1 MKLEVGQVWYCN
13 DGHLEIV
20 LGIDEKN
27 KQVKM
32 MCYEDGSPKP
42 LTLDYHYDPMDVV
55 TLGEMDE
62 TWDFTLA
69 STLNDILEICNNERR

>member
-1 MKLEVGQVWYCN
+1 MKLEVGQVWYCS

-20 LGIDEKN
+20 LGIDEKE

-32 MCYEDGSPKP
+32 LYYGDGSPKP
-42 LTLDYHYDPMDVV
+42 LTLDYVHSPMDTV
-55 TLGEMDE
+55 TLDE

-69 STLNDILEICNNERR
+69 TTLNDVLEICNNERR

>member
-1 MKLEVGQVWYCN
+1 MKLEVGQMWYCS

-32 MCYEDGSPKP
+32 MCYENGSPKP
-42 LTLDYHYDPMDVV
+42 LTLDYTHDPMDV
-55 TLGEMDE
+55 M
-62 TWDFTLA
+62 TLA
-69 STLNDILEICNNERR
+69 DSWEFELATTLNDILEICNNERR